1 MKILHDGGF
10 ADLQEF
16 KFQHDLRKDWNMDE
30 LSITALI
37 SSIEE
42 EFNTIF
48 DIHVY
53 EDVKTL
59 MDVVELLEEDEKIV

>member
-1 MKILHDGGF
+1 MHEGGF
-10 ADLQEF
+10 ADLKEF
-16 KFQHDLRKDWNMDE
+16 TFQQDLRKDWNMDE

-37 SSIEE
+37 ASIEE
-42 EFNTIF
+42 DFNTVF

-59 MDVVELLEEDEKIV
+59 MDVVELLEED

>member
-1 MKILHDGGF
+1 M
-10 ADLQEF
+10 Q
-16 KFQHDLRKDWNMDE
+16 QDLRKDWNMDE

-42 EFNTIF
+42 EFSTIF

-59 MDVVELLEEDEKIV
+59 MDVVELLEED